1 MLLVIGTEHCAK
13 CKMTKSILDKNNIE
27 YTYKLSNEISKEK
40 FNEYMN
46 EAKIKGLM
54 SFPLIINNNEIITL
68 KDIVE

>member
-1 MLLVIGTEHCAK
+1 MLLVIGTESCAK

-27 YTYKLSNEISKEK
+27 YTYKLNNEITKEE

-46 EAKIKGLM
+46 EARNKGLM
-54 SFPLIINNNEIITL
+54 SFPLIINNDEIITL